1 MRPSAT
7 TVQTFEISKTCSA
20 CGINAMNGVKM
31 ALVGLMILSAIVTF
45 IIAGVVRWPQTLS
58 MLAGAI
64 VGSVWRRAWRS
75 VSIND

>member
-1 MRPSAT
+1 
-7 TVQTFEISKTCSA
+7 
-20 CGINAMNGVKM
+20 M
-31 ALVGLMILSAIVTF
+31 ALVGVMILSAIVIF
-45 IIAGVVRWPQTLS
+45 IIADVVRWPQTLS